1 MNIFPG
7 VHLDMPNIYTFKRSA
22 KSRAQKGDARLIG
35 SKGGRPTAQKG
46 DARLIEYCLSRFWYE
61 DLTYP
66 LKGALRRRSDLVI

>member
-22 KSRAQKGDARLIG
+22 KSRAQKGDARLI
-35 SKGGRPTAQKG
+35 
-46 DARLIEYCLSRFWYE
+46 EYCLSRFWYE
-61 DLTYP
+61 DLTDP